1 MTVRAAIITAA
12 GSGVRLGHPVP
23 KALVHVNGVPMLVR
37 SVWPFAAFD
46 HVVVT
51 APPSHHTDVADALRA
66 HGLSQVQVVVGG
78 DTRAQSVA
86 QGLAAVPAE
95 ADVVLVHDAARP
107 FLPTAVIDRVLAAL
121 AAGELAVVPVVPVT
135 DSLKQV
141 RGGHVVEH
149 TDRAAFAGAQ
159 TPQGFAAS
167 ALREAYA
174 RAAAAGTLSNATD
187 DVSVTAAAGL
197 PVAVVDGDP
206 RNIKI
211 TTPADLPATD
221 LAATGSEADLRSGFA
236 TDVHAFADSGQL
248 SLAGLVWPEH
258 PALAGHSDG
267 DAAIHALCD
276 ALLSAC
282 GLGDLGS
289 NFGTSEPR
297 WAGAASIRLLEHTVE
312 LMAGA
317 GWTCVS
323 AQVQV
328 IGNRPRLA
336 PRREQAQDLLTSVVG
351 VPVFLSATTTDGL
364 GFTGRGEGI
373 AATAAVLVRRGSVS
387 DEHASI

>member
-12 GSGVRLGHPVP
+12 GSGTRLGHDIP
-23 KALVHVNGVPMLVR
+23 KALVQVDGVPMLVR
-37 SVWPFAAFD
+37 SVWPFAALE
-46 HVVVT
+46 HIVVT
-51 APPSHHTDVADALRA
+51 APASHADEVVAALRG
-66 HGLSQVQVVVGG
+66 HGLPQVNVVVGG
-78 DTRAQSVA
+78 DTRAESVSS
-86 QGLAAVPAE
+86 GLAAVPAGAE
-95 ADVVLVHDAARP
+95 VVLVHDAARP
-107 FLPTAVIDRVLAAL
+107 FVPTAVIDRVLAAL
-121 AAGELAVVPVVPVT
+121 AGGERAVVPVVPVT

-141 RGGHVVEH
+141 RDGQVVEH

-159 TPQGFAAS
+159 TPQGFAA
-167 ALREAYA
+167 AVLREAYA
-174 RAAAAGTLSNATD
+174 AAAAAGTLSQATD
-187 DVSVTAAAGL
+187 DASLVAALGVT
-197 PVAVVDGDP
+197 VAVVDGDP

-211 TTPADLPATD
+211 TTAADLPA
-221 LAATGSEADLRSGFA
+221 AAVRPHLRSGFA
-236 TDVHAFADSGQL
+236 TDAHAFAESGQL

-267 DAAIHALCD
+267 DAAVHALCD

-289 NFGTSEPR
+289 NFGTADPQ
-297 WAGAASIRLLEHTVE
+297 WAGAASIRLLERTVQ
-312 LMAGA
+312 LMAEA

-336 PRREQAQDLLTSVVG
+336 ARRTQAQDVLTSVLG
-351 VPVFLSATTTDGL
+351 VPVFVSATTTDGL

-373 AATAAVLVRRGSVS
+373 AATASVLVQQGSVS
-387 DEHASI
+387 GEHASV